1 MLEFRFVLLSGNG
14 LFWTLGR
21 DLFIF
26 RNHLGD
32 DVDFCSFLWNLLFFF
47 R

>member
-1 MLEFRFVLLSGNG
+1 VLVFRFVLLSGNG

-21 DLFIF
+21 YFFIF
-26 RNHLGD
+26 RNHLSD
-32 DVDFCSFLWNLLFFF
+32 DVDICSFLWNILLFL